1 MNNFLD
7 YLLLAGSVLGG
18 LGLFLLAV
26 GMMTDGLKLAA
37 GSALRQLLSKWSRT
51 PLHGIFSGMFM
62 TAIVQSSSAVTVAS
76 LGFVNAGLIQMRQ
89 ALGIIYGANIGTT
102 MTGWLVALIGFKFN
116 VQAFA
121 LPLIGVGMI
130 LRLINK
136 EGRAA
141 SVGLALVGFGLFFVG
156 IDVLKTAFEGI
167 VATFDMSKIT
177 AEGISGIFVFLLIGI
192 VMTILTQSSSA
203 SIALTITAASS
214 GLVGLYAAGAMV
226 IGANVGTTSTAALA
240 SIGATSSAKRLA
252 AAQVIFNIGT
262 GMVALVLLPAMFW
275 FIAVFEQFFSMD
287 ADVALS
293 LALFHTV
300 FNVMGVLLI
309 YPLNTRLADF
319 LETRFKTREEM
330 ISKPRFLD
338 NTVAQTPVLAV
349 NALMLELNEIK
360 QKVSDLYAQTVDT
373 QNDKL
378 AIIQSDA
385 HIIRTL
391 SAEVARFIVN
401 IERNALSEETTKQLT
416 MLMRVEQY
424 FLTCAGSCEKLAH
437 ALRNDGLLQDDV
449 CSGDVLRFFA
459 DIHRLLESTSDLAA
473 LDEEGLVNLLSQLQ
487 QDHDQ
492 LKSAL
497 IFEATKAQIPIGHLA
512 EYIAYLAETLKIAQN
527 WAKAIKR
534 LLYIHDYL
542 NQEHNSDTSLDT
554 SSDTGAQQAFNESEV
569 LAEEQVEEQN
579 AQSANAK
586 PDNSNSPNK

>member
-1 MNNFLD
+1 MD
-7 YLLLAGSVLGG
+7 YLLLAGSVIGG

-37 GSALRQLLSKWSRT
+37 GSALRQLLSQWSRT
-51 PLHGIFSGMFM
+51 PLRGIFSGMFM
-62 TAIVQSSSAVTVAS
+62 TAVVQSSSAVTVAS

-102 MTGWLVALIGFKFN
+102 MTGWLVALIGFKLN

-121 LPLIGVGMI
+121 LPLIGVGML
-130 LRLINK
+130 LRLVKK

-177 AEGISGIFVFLLIGI
+177 ADGISGILIFLMIGI

-252 AAQVIFNIGT
+252 AAQVIFNLGT
-262 GMVALVLLPAMFW
+262 GLVALILLPFMFW
-275 FIAVFEQFFSMD
+275 FIAGLEQLFNVD
-287 ADVALS
+287 ADIAMS

-300 FNVMGVLLI
+300 FNIMGVVLI
-309 YPLNTRLADF
+309 FPLNTRLADF

-349 NALMLELNEIK
+349 NALVLELDDIK
-360 QKVSDLYAQTVDT
+360 SKVSSLYAQSIDT
-373 QNDKL
+373 QNAQL
-378 AIIQSDA
+378 NVIHSDA
-385 HIIRTL
+385 QVIRTL

-401 IERNALSEETTKQLT
+401 IERSALSEETTKQLT
-416 MLMRVEQY
+416 MLLRIEQY
-424 FLTCAGSCEKLAH
+424 FLTCAMSSEKLAQKI
-437 ALRNDGLLQDDV
+437 RSEGLLKNDL
-449 CSGDVLRFFA
+449 CAGDVIRFFEEA
-459 DIHRLLESTSDLAA
+459 QGFIDTTGALTSQNDEYMTQASNQLQLNHDELKAA
-473 LDEEGLVNLLSQLQ
+473 L
-487 QDHDQ
+487 
-492 LKSAL
+492 
-497 IFEATKAQIPIGHLA
+497 IYEATKANISVQDLA
-512 EYIAYLAETLKIAQN
+512 EYIAYLAEVLKIAQN
-527 WAKAIKR
+527 WSKAVKR
-534 LLYIHDYL
+534 QLYLHDFL
-542 NQEHNSDTSLDT
+542 DADSRVEQEQVSQNQEPLLN
-554 SSDTGAQQAFNESEV
+554 GESTE
-569 LAEEQVEEQN
+569 AD
-579 AQSANAK
+579 AK
-586 PDNSNSPNK
+586 PTAEQE

>member
-1 MNNFLD
+1 LNGLFD

-37 GSALRQLLSKWSRT
+37 GSALRQLLSQWSRT

-102 MTGWLVALIGFKFN
+102 MTGWLVALVGFKFN

-121 LPLIGVGMI
+121 LPLIGVGM
-130 LRLINK
+130 LMRLVNK
-136 EGRAA
+136 QGRAA

-156 IDVLKTAFEGI
+156 IDVLKAAFEGI

-177 AEGISGIFVFLLIGI
+177 AEGISGILIFLLIGI

-262 GMVALVLLPAMFW
+262 GFVALVLLPVMFW
-275 FIAVFEQFFSMD
+275 LIAWLERLFHID

-300 FNVMGVLLI
+300 FNVMGVILVF
-309 YPLNTRLADF
+309 PLNTRLADF

-349 NALMLELNEIK
+349 NALMLELNDIK
-360 QKVSDLYAQTVDT
+360 QKLSHLYWETVDT
-373 QNDKL
+373 QNHPL
-378 AIIQSDA
+378 GRTQSDVY
-385 HIIRTL
+385 ILRTL
-391 SAEVARFIVN
+391 SAEVARFIVS
-401 IERNALSEETTKQLT
+401 IERGALSEETTKQLT

-424 FLTCAGSCEKLAH
+424 FLTCANSCEKLASS
-437 ALRNDGLLQDDV
+437 LRTEGLLQDDM
-449 CSGDVLRFFA
+449 CSGDVRRFFE
-459 DIHRLLESTSDLAA
+459 DIHRFIQTTSDLAE
-473 LDEEGLVNLLSQLQ
+473 LDEDDLAASLAQLQ
-487 QDHDQ
+487 KDHDQ

-497 IFEATKAQIPIGHLA
+497 IYETTKAHIPIAHLA
-512 EYIAYLAETLKIAQN
+512 DYLGYLAETLKIAQN

-534 LLYIHDYL
+534 LLSIHDHL
-542 NQEHNSDTSLDT
+542 
-554 SSDTGAQQAFNESEV
+554 
-569 LAEEQVEEQN
+569 VEENRTDTNINTNTNEPLADAVMDSDDETESKNKGDLPNQN
-579 AQSANAK
+579 
-586 PDNSNSPNK
+586 